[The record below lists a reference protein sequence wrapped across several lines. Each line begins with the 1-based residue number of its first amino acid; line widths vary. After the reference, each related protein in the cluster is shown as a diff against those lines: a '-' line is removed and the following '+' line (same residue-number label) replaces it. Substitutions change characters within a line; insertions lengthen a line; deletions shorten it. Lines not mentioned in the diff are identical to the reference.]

1 MKVMEIVFIAKITK
15 VKPTEPKYIQTD
27 FSFDEHTNFS
37 RSPEIK
43 YIPPKPS
50 EMTDAELEKFYISR
64 PNERAKREI
73 MKRIDNGS
81 KFRHFRLEKYK
92 RASDKLVIVFDDTK
106 VNL

>member
-1 MKVMEIVFIAKITK
+1 MKPK
-15 VKPTEPKYIQTD
+15 PKYIQTD
-27 FSFDEHTNFS
+27 FSFVGHTNFS
-37 RSPEIK
+37 RPPEIK

-64 PNERAKREI
+64 PTGRAKREI
-73 MKRIDNGS
+73 MERIRNGS

-92 RASDKLVIVFDDTK
+92 RAPDKLVMVFDDPK